1 MTELAQALAGY
12 AGWLGHGQP
21 GRAQAWVARLGM
33 NAPEIEAFRAARTP
47 DAPAYQAVPTR
58 VEPADGQTAGEAR
71 LPTDAQQALERARQR
86 ADLKAFTYLP
96 DRLEKS
102 GGVGILANVP
112 VAVKDLMLVKGMPMT
127 AGSDAMDAQV
137 APRDAEVVARLRRA
151 GAVIVGLANLHE
163 CAYGITSD
171 NPRFGR
177 VVNPAAPSRIPGGSS
192 GGSAA
197 AIAAGIVPLAV
208 GTDTAGS
215 IRVPAACCGIVG
227 FKPSY
232 DALPR
237 DGILDLAF
245 SLDHVGPMGRTVD
258 DCAAMFAAMLGLAQV
273 PKWTRRDLGGVK
285 LVRLGAYFE
294 DPLDV
299 EVRVALDEA
308 TSAAASDGAG
318 VDARDVEGIE
328 LASAIRFATISSE
341 ATAYHA
347 ERLQARGDR
356 YGEDVRVRLEIGMFL
371 PGSWYLKAQRLRRV
385 LADRIEAL
393 LSEAD
398 ALLLPTMRAPAR
410 PVGEVRAKIGERD
423 YALHTAVTDFTGP
436 FNLTGMP
443 AISIPWSRSRDGV
456 PIGLQVVGAR
466 GQDWKVLAIAR
477 RIEAASPWRRE
488 RG

>member
-1 MTELAQALAGY
+1 MDLAQVLAGY
-12 AGWLGHGQP
+12 AGWLGHGHAD
-21 GRAQAWVARLGM
+21 RAAAWVARLGM
-33 NAPEIEAFRAARTP
+33 NAPEIDAFRAAPTP
-47 DAPAYQAVPTR
+47 DVPVYQAMPTR
-58 VEPADGQTAGEAR
+58 VDAPKGVDAGDAHLPIDAIEA
-71 LPTDAQQALERARQR
+71 LQRARQR
-86 ADLKAFTYLP
+86 ADLNAFTYLP
-96 DRLEKS
+96 DRLEPA
-102 GGVGILANVP
+102 GRGILAGVP
-112 VAVKDLMLVKGMPMT
+112 IAVKDLMLVKGMPIT
-127 AGSDAMDAQV
+127 AGSHAMDAQV
-137 APRDAEVVARLRRA
+137 APRDAEIVARLRRA
-151 GAVIVGLANLHE
+151 GAVVIGLANLHE
-163 CAYGITSD
+163 FAYGITSD

-215 IRVPAACCGIVG
+215 IRVPAACCGIAG

-245 SLDHVGPMGRTVD
+245 SLDHVGPMGRNVD
-258 DCAAMFAAMLGLAQV
+258 DCAAMFAAMLDLPAV

-285 LVRLGAYFE
+285 VARLGGYFE

-308 TSAAASDGAG
+308 TAAAASDGAQ
-318 VDARDVEGIE
+318 VVARDIEGIG
-328 LASAIRFATISSE
+328 LAAAIRLNTISAE
-341 ATAYHA
+341 ATAHHA
-347 ERLQARGDR
+347 GRLEERPEG
-356 YGEDVRVRLEIGMFL
+356 YGEDVRVRLEMGMFL
-371 PGSWYLKAQRLRRV
+371 PASWYVKAQRLRRV

-393 LSEAD
+393 LREAD
-398 ALLLPTMRAPAR
+398 ALLIPTMRAPAR
-410 PVGEVRAKIGERD
+410 PVGEMRAKIGDRD

-443 AISIPWSRSRDGV
+443 AISLPWSRSRDGV

-466 GQDWKVLAIAR
+466 GRDWDVLAIAQR
-477 RIEAASPWRRE
+477 LQGASPHARA
-488 RG
+488 

>member
-1 MTELAQALAGY
+1 VDLAQVLAGY
-12 AGWLGHGQP
+12 AGWLGHGHAD
-21 GRAQAWVARLGM
+21 RAAAWVARLGM
-33 NAPEIEAFRAARTP
+33 NAPEIDAFRAAPTP
-47 DAPAYQAVPTR
+47 DVPVYQAVPTR
-58 VEPADGQTAGEAR
+58 VEPPKGVGAGDAH
-71 LPTDAQQALERARQR
+71 LPTDATEALQRARQR
-86 ADLKAFTYLP
+86 ADLNAFTYLP
-96 DRLEKS
+96 ARLEPA
-102 GGVGILANVP
+102 GRGILAGVP
-112 VAVKDLMLVKGMPMT
+112 IAVKDLMLVKGMPIT
-127 AGSDAMDAQV
+127 AGSHAMDAEV
-137 APRDAEVVARLRRA
+137 AQRDAEIVARLRRA
-151 GAVIVGLANLHE
+151 GAVVIGLANLHE
-163 CAYGITSD
+163 FAYGITSD

-215 IRVPAACCGIVG
+215 IRVPAACCGIAG

-245 SLDHVGPMGRTVD
+245 SLDHVGPMGRNVD
-258 DCAAMFAAMLGLAQV
+258 DCATMFAAMLELPAV

-285 LVRLGAYFE
+285 IARLGGYFE

-308 TSAAASDGAG
+308 AAAAASDGAQ
-318 VDARDVEGIE
+318 VIARDIEGIE
-328 LASAIRFATISSE
+328 LAAAIRLNTISAE

-347 ERLQARGDR
+347 ERLEERPEG
-356 YGEDVRVRLEIGMFL
+356 YGEDVRVRLEMGMFL
-371 PGSWYLKAQRLRRV
+371 PASWYVKAQRLRRV
-385 LADRIEAL
+385 IAERIEAL
-393 LSEAD
+393 LREAD
-398 ALLLPTMRAPAR
+398 ALLIPAMRAPAR
-410 PVGEVRAKIGERD
+410 PVGEVRAKIGDKD

-443 AISIPWSRSRDGV
+443 AICLPWSGSRDGV

-466 GQDWKVLAIAR
+466 GRDWDVLAIAQR
-477 RIEAASPWRRE
+477 LQGASPHARA
-488 RG
+488 

>member
-1 MTELAQALAGY
+1 VDLAQALAGY
-12 AGWLGHGQP
+12 AGWLGHGHAD
-21 GRAQAWVARLGM
+21 RAAAWVARLGM
-33 NAPEIEAFRAARTP
+33 NAPEIDAFRAAPTP
-47 DAPAYQAVPTR
+47 DAPVYQAMPTR
-58 VEPADGQTAGEAR
+58 VDAPKGVGAGDAH
-71 LPTDAQQALERARQR
+71 LPTDAIEALRRARQR
-86 ADLKAFTYLP
+86 ADLNAFTYLP
-96 DRLEKS
+96 DRLEPA
-102 GGVGILANVP
+102 GRGILAGVP
-112 VAVKDLMLVKGMPMT
+112 IAVKDLMLVKGMPIT
-127 AGSDAMDAQV
+127 AGSHAMDAQV
-137 APRDAEVVARLRRA
+137 APRDAEIVARLRRA
-151 GAVIVGLANLHE
+151 GAVVIGLANLHE
-163 CAYGITSD
+163 FAYGITSD

-215 IRVPAACCGIVG
+215 IRVPAACCGIAG

-245 SLDHVGPMGRTVD
+245 SLDHVGPMGRNVD
-258 DCAAMFAAMLGLAQV
+258 DCAAMFAAMLDLPAV

-285 LVRLGAYFE
+285 VARLGGYFE

-299 EVRVALDEA
+299 EVRVALDAA
-308 TSAAASDGAG
+308 TAAAASDGAQ
-318 VDARDVEGIE
+318 VIARDIEGIE
-328 LASAIRFATISSE
+328 LAAAIRLNTISAE

-347 ERLQARGDR
+347 GRLEERPEG
-356 YGEDVRVRLEIGMFL
+356 YGEDVRVRLEMGMFL
-371 PGSWYLKAQRLRRV
+371 PASWYVKAQRLRRV

-393 LSEAD
+393 LREAD
-398 ALLLPTMRAPAR
+398 VLLIPTMRAPAR
-410 PVGEVRAKIGERD
+410 PVGEMRAKIGDRD

-443 AISIPWSRSRDGV
+443 AISLPWSRSRDGV

-466 GQDWKVLAIAR
+466 GRDWDVLAIAQR
-477 RIEAASPWRRE
+477 LQGASPHARA
-488 RG
+488 